1 MVFSKEEGILLA
13 FYQRANEV
21 IKMYS
26 EGFQL
31 FFKLYV
37 LDVWSLVERLLKKVL
52 FPYFFFML
60 LSYHFGSGL
69 SNCWSNSF
77 WCLQQLFNYISFLFK
92 YIMNNF
98 VHKKHFLVEILFV
111 HLCIDP
117 KHGLRSMVFSACI
130 NKLKRKI

>member
-31 FFKLYV
+31 CFKLYV
-37 LDVWSLVERLLKKVL
+37 LHVWSLVERLLKKVL
-52 FPYFFFML
+52 FPYFFLCYFHIILVLAWVTAEVIVFDARNSSLIIFLFL
-60 LSYHFGSGL
+60 LSTS
-69 SNCWSNSF
+69 WTT
-77 WCLQQLFNYISFLFK
+77 LFIRNVFSLIYFLCTCAYI
-92 YIMNNF
+92 
-98 VHKKHFLVEILFV
+98 
-111 HLCIDP
+111 P
-117 KHGLRSMVFSACI
+117 KHRLRSMVFSACI